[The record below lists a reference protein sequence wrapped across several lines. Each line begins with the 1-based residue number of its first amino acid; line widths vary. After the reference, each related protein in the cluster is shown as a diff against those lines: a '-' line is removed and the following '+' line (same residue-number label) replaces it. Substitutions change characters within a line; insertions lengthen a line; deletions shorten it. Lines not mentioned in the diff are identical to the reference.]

1 MDNKDRILKMLEEG
15 KITSEEAIRLMEAME
30 SKEDGGTNDRGGQR
44 QADRQHTQ
52 QDQNT
57 QQQNRQSGKSSGN
70 FAGAGEAWEQFLGE
84 FQKYINPEKANETYS
99 NVKSKFENQ
108 KYASQVFG
116 SLEKAFDSVKNSNI
130 DSMFSTGAKNRLI
143 ETVDEDFSNISV
155 DITNGDVVIVPTDR
169 VTTAKFEVTSFYR
182 KLDKKRNYFQDI
194 ICEVKNGELMIVS
207 DIRSARVNVELQVNP
222 ALVNRLIVSSSNG
235 NVTVENE
242 EVGDL
247 TVDILNGNITLENVS
262 ADSAFTR
269 TSRGN
274 IKVDGG
280 GYGSLELISM
290 VGTVN
295 TDKLNAKDLTVSSNG
310 SVNLSL
316 KAETESAS
324 INTNMGS
331 INISV
336 PQGRALEGRMSTVVG
351 QLNYPPDINVRFM
364 KQQDIGLKELM
375 LVNDTEEKGMILE
388 VGTKFGSVTLH
399 RH

>member
-15 KITSEEAIRLMEAME
+15 KISSEEAIRLMEAMDQ
-30 SKEDGGTNDRGGQR
+30 KEDAGEQKQKDGPGTGHSDGQAGR
-44 QADRQHTQ
+44 SSKT
-52 QDQNT
+52 
-57 QQQNRQSGKSSGN
+57 SGN
-70 FAGAGEAWEQFLGE
+70 FASASEAWDQLVGE
-84 FQKYINPEKANETYS
+84 FQKYINSDKANETYS
-99 NVKSKFENQ
+99 NVKNKFENQ

-130 DSMFSTGAKNRLI
+130 DSMFSSGGKNRLI

-155 DITNGDVVIVPTDR
+155 DITNGNITIVPTDR

-194 ICEVKNGELMIVS
+194 ICEVKNNELMIVS

-242 EVGDL
+242 EFSDL
-247 TVDILNGNITLENVS
+247 TVDILNGSITLENVS
-262 ADSAFTR
+262 SKSAFAR

-274 IKVDGG
+274 VKVEGG
-280 GYGSLELISM
+280 GYGALELVSM
-290 VGTVN
+290 VGTVD
-295 TDKLNAKDLTVSSNG
+295 TDRLNAKDLTVSSNG

-316 KAETESAS
+316 KEETESAS

-336 PQGRALEGRMSTVVG
+336 PKDRALEGRMSTVVG

-364 KQQDIGLKELM
+364 KHQDIGLKELM
-375 LVNDTEEKGMILE
+375 LVNDTDERGMILE
-388 VGTKFGSVTLH
+388 VSTKFGSVTLH

>member
-30 SKEDGGTNDRGGQR
+30 SKESDASESKRSSHSDE
-44 QADRQHTQ
+44 
-52 QDQNT
+52 
-57 QQQNRQSGKSSGN
+57 QNRQRNRHSQQERQGGKSSGN
-70 FAGAGEAWEQFLGE
+70 FAGAGEAWDQFVGE
-84 FQKYINPEKANETYS
+84 FQKIVNPEKANETYS

-130 DSMFSTGAKNRLI
+130 DSMFTTGSKNRLI
-143 ETVDEDFSNISV
+143 ETIDEDFSNISV
-155 DITNGDVVIVPTDR
+155 DITNGNVVIVPTDR

-207 DIRSARVNVELQVNP
+207 DIRTARVNVELQVNP
-222 ALVNRLIVSSSNG
+222 SIVNRLIVSSSNG
-235 NVTVENE
+235 NVTIENE
-242 EVGDL
+242 ELSDL

-262 ADSAFTR
+262 ANSAFTR

-274 IKVDGG
+274 ITVGGG
-280 GYGSLELISM
+280 GYGALELISM

-295 TDKLNAKDLTVSSNG
+295 TDRLNAKDLTVSSNG

-316 KAETESAS
+316 KEETESAS

-336 PQGRALEGRMSTVVG
+336 PQGRALEGRISTVVG

-375 LVNDTEEKGMILE
+375 LVNDTDERGLILE